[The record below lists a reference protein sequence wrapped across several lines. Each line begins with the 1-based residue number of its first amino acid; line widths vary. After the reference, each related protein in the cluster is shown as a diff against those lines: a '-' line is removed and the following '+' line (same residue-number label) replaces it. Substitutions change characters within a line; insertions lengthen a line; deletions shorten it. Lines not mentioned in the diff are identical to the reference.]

1 MEIERSYM
9 TEKFNI
15 GSVQNSLIKQLENK
29 VNNNSNQINTKTP
42 DMPNDKVELSTKKD
56 EKKSLYKKIA
66 IAGAAAAAIVGTAIY
81 LKMHPDKADDVIK
94 QGKQK
99 IEEAEKEVKK
109 AAEEKTEKTKEEAQ
123 KAAE

>member
-1 MEIERSYM
+1 
-9 TEKFNI
+9 
-15 GSVQNSLIKQLENK
+15 
-29 VNNNSNQINTKTP
+29 
-42 DMPNDKVELSTKKD
+42 MPNDKVELSTKKD

-123 KAAE
+123 KAAEEAKKVAEEKAAE